1 MKKIIL
7 FFACL
12 LLINEA
18 YCQTPSDSTSKEN
31 FTKQYYFQK
40 SKNQKTG
47 AWALVIGGVLIFTAT
62 GIYASNNLNLNSPV
76 KHRHVVPI
84 GLSIACAAG
93 SIPLFIDAGRNKLKA
108 IKATTC
114 FKMEKIPV
122 LQQTTIN
129 FQSYPAISVKLN
141 F

>member
-12 LLINEA
+12 LLINDA

-47 AWALVIGGVLIFTAT
+47 AWVLISA
-62 GIYASNNLNLNSPV
+62 GIAISGITVVSELNNMNFNSPKTKQPV
-76 KHRHVVPI
+76 GPKI
-84 GLSIACAAG
+84 TIACIAG
-93 SIPLFIDAGRNKLKA
+93 SIPLFIAAARNKRKGLN
-108 IKATTC
+108 ATAY

-122 LQQTTIN
+122 LLETTIN